1 MDDWLNKWMDGWID
15 KWINPIVTIVNRF
28 GWTGWMMDR

>member
-28 GWTGWMMDR
+28 GWTVG